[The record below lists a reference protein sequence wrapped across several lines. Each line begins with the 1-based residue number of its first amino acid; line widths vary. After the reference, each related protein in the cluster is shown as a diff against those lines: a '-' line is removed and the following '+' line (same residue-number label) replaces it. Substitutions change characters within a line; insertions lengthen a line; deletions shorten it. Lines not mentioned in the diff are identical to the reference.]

1 MRIRKEL
8 AMRGKHRDYVRI
20 EGAALLIMA
29 AAMVIP
35 LILALFYGEKSS
47 VIGFGTVIGFC
58 FLAGVLIRIIIK
70 PSPEKF
76 KSRDGFFVVSLTWFV
91 CSLAG
96 AAPFIISGSIPDL
109 ADAVFE
115 SCSGFS
121 TTGASILTDI
131 ESMPKSILF
140 WRSFTHWL
148 GGMGIIVFVMAI
160 LPALGISGQMVAYAE
175 TPGPIKDKVT
185 ARFSDTA
192 KGLYRLYIGLTVAE
206 VILLKFG
213 GMNWYDA
220 FVHTFGTVG
229 TGGFSSYNT
238 SIAHFT
244 SPYIQIVII
253 VFMVLAGMNFNLYY
267 VGIIQKHGL
276 KTIFRDDE
284 TKFYLSAMGIATLAI
299 FIYNNVM
306 DGFRDAGHT
315 LLSAAFQVASITTTT
330 GYATDDFDLWPTF
343 SKMVIFAMF
352 FFGGCSGSTGGGIK
366 CVRMLVCMKLLRR
379 SFSLKVHPNRVVPL
393 SLNGKDLPSDVIIKI
408 TNFAFTYVA
417 VLFAGTLL
425 LSVDNM
431 DFISTFSAAASCL
444 GNIGPGFNLVG
455 PTMNYASLTDFSK
468 YVCSF
473 LMIAGRLELF
483 TVFTLFSRH
492 YWNSNRV

>member
-1 MRIRKEL
+1 
-8 AMRGKHRDYVRI
+8 MRGKYRDFVRI
-20 EGAALLIMA
+20 EGAVLLILA
-29 AAMVIP
+29 AAMTMP
-35 LILALFYGEKSS
+35 FILALYYREKASAS
-47 VIGFGTVIGFC
+47 AFAAVAAFC
-58 FLAGVLIRIIIK
+58 ILAGVIIRIAFK
-70 PSPEKF
+70 PSQEKF
-76 KSRDGFFVVSLTWFV
+76 KSRDGFFVVSLTWLV
-91 CSLAG
+91 CSLVG
-96 AAPFIISGSIPDL
+96 AAPFIISGEIPAF
-109 ADAVFE
+109 ADALFE

-131 ESMPKSILF
+131 ESLPKSVLF

-148 GGMGIIVFVMAI
+148 GGMGIIVFVMAL
-160 LPALGISGQMVAYAE
+160 LPVLGISGQMVAYAE

-185 ARFSDTA
+185 ARFADTA
-192 KGLYRLYIGLTVAE
+192 KGLYKLYLGLTAAE

-213 GMNWYDA
+213 GMSWYDA

-267 VGIIQKHGL
+267 TGIIQKHGL
-276 KTIFRDDE
+276 KSILRDDE
-284 TKFYLSAMGIATLAI
+284 TKFYLTVMGIATTAI
-299 FIYNNVM
+299 FLCNSISNSFRNV
-306 DGFRDAGHT
+306 GGT
-315 LLSAAFQVASITTTT
+315 LLNAAFQVVSINTTT
-330 GYATDDFDLWPTF
+330 GYATDDFDIWPTF
-343 SKMVIFAMF
+343 SKMILFALF

-366 CVRMLVCMKLLRR
+366 CIRLLVCLKLLRR
-379 SFSLKVHPNRVVPL
+379 SFSLKMHPNRVAPL
-393 SLNGKDLPSDVIIKI
+393 SLNGKELPSDVIIKI
-408 TNFAFTYVA
+408 TNFIFTYLA

-431 DFISTFSAAASCL
+431 DFISTLSGAASCL
-444 GNIGPGFNLVG
+444 GNIGPGFGLLG
-455 PTMNYASLTDFSK
+455 PTMNYSALSAFSK

-483 TVFTLFSRH
+483 TVFMLFSRR

>member
-1 MRIRKEL
+1 MSRKGA
-8 AMRGKHRDYVRI
+8 AMRGKYRDFVRI
-20 EGAALLIMA
+20 EGAVLLILA
-29 AAMVIP
+29 AAMTIP
-35 LILALFYGEKSS
+35 FILALYYREKASACAFAA
-47 VIGFGTVIGFC
+47 VAAFC
-58 FLAGVLIRIIIK
+58 VLAGVMIRIAFK
-70 PSPEKF
+70 PSQEKF
-76 KSRDGFFVVSLTWFV
+76 KSRDGFFVVSLTWLV
-91 CSLAG
+91 CSIVG
-96 AAPFIISGSIPDL
+96 AMPFIISGAIPSF
-109 ADAVFE
+109 ADALFE

-131 ESMPKSILF
+131 ESLPKSVLF

-148 GGMGIIVFVMAI
+148 GGMGIIVFVMAL
-160 LPALGISGQMVAYAE
+160 LPVLGISGQMVAYAE

-185 ARFSDTA
+185 AHFSDTA
-192 KGLYRLYIGLTVAE
+192 KGLYRLYLALTAAE
-206 VILLKFG
+206 AVLLRIG

-220 FVHTFGTVG
+220 FIHTFGTVG
-229 TGGFSSYNT
+229 TGGFSNYNT
-238 SIAHFT
+238 SVAHFT

-276 KTIFRDDE
+276 KSIFHDDE
-284 TKFYLSAMGIATLAI
+284 TKFYLTVMGIAAAAI
-299 FIYNNVM
+299 FLYNTIA
-306 DGFRDAGHT
+306 DGFRDVGGT
-315 LLSAAFQVASITTTT
+315 LLSAAFQVTSINTTT
-330 GYATDDFDLWPTF
+330 GFATDDFELWPTF
-343 SKMVIFAMF
+343 SKMVLFAMF

-366 CVRMLVCMKLLRR
+366 CVRILVCMKLLRR

-393 SLNGKDLPSDVIIKI
+393 SLNGKELPSDVIIKI
-408 TNFAFTYVA
+408 TNFIFTYLA

-431 DFISTFSAAASCL
+431 DFISTLSGAASCL
-444 GNIGPGFNLVG
+444 GNIGPGFGLLG
-455 PTMNYASLTDFSK
+455 PTMNYSALSAFSK

-483 TVFTLFSRH
+483 TVFMLFSRR

>member
-1 MRIRKEL
+1 MRDRKEL
-8 AMRGKHRDYVRI
+8 AMRGKHKDFVRI
-20 EGAALLIMA
+20 EGAALLILA
-29 AAMVIP
+29 AAMFIP
-35 LILALFYGEKSS
+35 FILAFYYNESSSALGFGS
-47 VIGFGTVIGFC
+47 VIGFC
-58 FLAGVLIRIIIK
+58 LLAGLLIRIFIK

-76 KSRDGFFVVSLTWFV
+76 KSRDGFFVVSLTWLV
-91 CSLAG
+91 CSLVG
-96 AAPFIISGSIPDL
+96 AMPFIISGAIPNL

-160 LPALGISGQMVAYAE
+160 LPVLGISGQMVAYAE

-185 ARFSDTA
+185 ARFADTA
-192 KGLYRLYIGLTVAE
+192 KGLYRLYLGLTVAE
-206 VILLKFG
+206 VILLMVG
-213 GMNWYDA
+213 GMNLYDA
-220 FVHTFGTVG
+220 LVHTFGTVG

-267 VGIIQKHGL
+267 VGIIQRHGL
-276 KTIFRDDE
+276 KSIFRDDE
-284 TKFYLSAMGIATLAI
+284 VKFYLSAMGIATVAI
-299 FIYNNVM
+299 FIYNNLM
-306 DGFRDAGHT
+306 DGFRNVGGT
-315 LLSAAFQVASITTTT
+315 LLNAAFQVASVTTTT
-330 GYATDDFDLWPTF
+330 GYGTDDFDVWPTF

-352 FFGGCSGSTGGGIK
+352 FFGGCSGSTGGGVK
-366 CVRMLVCMKLLRR
+366 CVRMLVCLKLLRR

-393 SLNGKDLPSDVIIKI
+393 SLNGKELSSDVIIKI
-408 TNFAFTYVA
+408 TNFVFMYVA
-417 VLFAGTLL
+417 VLFAGTML
-425 LSVDNM
+425 LSFDNM
-431 DFISTFSAAASCL
+431 DFISTLSAAASCL

-455 PTMNYASLTDFSK
+455 PTMNYAGLTDFSK
-468 YVCSF
+468 YICSF

-483 TVFTLFSRH
+483 TVFTLFSRR
-492 YWNSNRV
+492 YWNSNHV

>member
-1 MRIRKEL
+1 
-8 AMRGKHRDYVRI
+8 MRGKYRDFVRI
-20 EGAALLIMA
+20 EGAVLLILA
-29 AAMVIP
+29 AAMTMP
-35 LILALFYGEKSS
+35 FILALYYREKASAS
-47 VIGFGTVIGFC
+47 AFAAVAAFC
-58 FLAGVLIRIIIK
+58 ILAGVIIRIAFK
-70 PSPEKF
+70 PSQEKF
-76 KSRDGFFVVSLTWFV
+76 KSRDGFFVVSLTWLV
-91 CSLAG
+91 CSLVG
-96 AAPFIISGSIPDL
+96 AAPFIISGEIPAF
-109 ADAVFE
+109 ADALFE

-131 ESMPKSILF
+131 ESLPKSVLF

-160 LPALGISGQMVAYAE
+160 LPILGISGQVVAYAE

-185 ARFSDTA
+185 AHFSDTA
-192 KGLYRLYIGLTVAE
+192 KGLYRLYLALTAAE
-206 VILLKFG
+206 TVLLKIG
-213 GMNWYDA
+213 GMSWYDA

-267 VGIIQKHGL
+267 TGIIQKHGL
-276 KTIFRDDE
+276 KSILRDDE
-284 TKFYLSAMGIATLAI
+284 TKFYLTVMGIATTAI
-299 FIYNNVM
+299 FLCNSISNSFRNV
-306 DGFRDAGHT
+306 GGT
-315 LLSAAFQVASITTTT
+315 LLNAAFQVVSINTTT
-330 GYATDDFDLWPTF
+330 GYATDDFDIWPTF
-343 SKMVIFAMF
+343 SKMILFALF

-366 CVRMLVCMKLLRR
+366 CIRLLVCLKLLRR
-379 SFSLKVHPNRVVPL
+379 SFSLKMHPNRVAPL
-393 SLNGKDLPSDVIIKI
+393 SLNGKELPSDVIIKI
-408 TNFAFTYVA
+408 TNFIFTYLA

-431 DFISTFSAAASCL
+431 DFISTLSGAASCL
-444 GNIGPGFNLVG
+444 GNIGPGFGLLG
-455 PTMNYASLTDFSK
+455 PTMNYSALSAFSK

-483 TVFTLFSRH
+483 TVFMLFSRR

>member
-1 MRIRKEL
+1 MHGRHKDFIRIQ
-8 AMRGKHRDYVRI
+8 
-20 EGAALLIMA
+20 GAVLLILA
-29 AAMVIP
+29 AAMTIP
-35 LILALFYGEKSS
+35 FVLAMCFEERASAF
-47 VIGFGTVIGFC
+47 GFGTVIVFC
-58 FLAGVLIRIIIK
+58 IITGLLIRGLLK

-76 KSRDGFFVVSLTWFV
+76 KSRDGFFVVSLTWLV
-91 CSLAG
+91 CSIVG
-96 AAPFIISGSIPDL
+96 AAPFVISGAIPGI

-121 TTGASILTDI
+121 TTGASILSDI
-131 ESMPKSILF
+131 EVLPKSILF

-148 GGMGIIVFVMAI
+148 GGMGIIVFIMAI

-175 TPGPIKDKVT
+175 TPGPIKDKFT

-192 KGLYRLYIGLTVAE
+192 KGLYKLYIGLTAAE
-206 VILLKFG
+206 VILLKIG
-213 GMNWYDA
+213 GISWYDA

-267 VGIIQKHGL
+267 VGIIQRHGL
-276 KTIFRDDE
+276 RTIFRDDE
-284 TKFYLSAMGIATLAI
+284 TKFYLSVMGLATGVI
-299 FIYNNVM
+299 FIYNGILS
-306 DGFRDAGHT
+306 GFRHAGT
-315 LLSAAFQVASITTTT
+315 NLLGAAFQVASITTTT
-330 GYATDDFDLWPTF
+330 GYATENFDLWPTF
-343 SKMVIFAMF
+343 SKMVIFALF

-366 CVRMLVCMKLLRR
+366 CIRVLICMKLLRR
-379 SFSLKVHPNRVVPL
+379 SFSLKVHPNRIVPL
-393 SLNGKDLPSDVIIKI
+393 SLNGKDLSPDVVIKI
-408 TNFAFTYVA
+408 TNFVFTYVA

-425 LSVDNM
+425 LALDNM
-431 DFISTFSAAASCL
+431 DFMSTLSAAASCL

-455 PTMNYASLTDFSK
+455 PVMNYSGLTTFSK

-483 TVFTLFSRH
+483 TVFTLFSRY